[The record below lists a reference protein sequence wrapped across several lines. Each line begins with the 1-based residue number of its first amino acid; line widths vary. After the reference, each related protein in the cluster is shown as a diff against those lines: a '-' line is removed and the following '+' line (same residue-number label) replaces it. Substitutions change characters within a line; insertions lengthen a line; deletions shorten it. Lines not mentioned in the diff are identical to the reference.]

1 MPTFKQLIH
10 DASLQCVEKEL
21 PEQTA
26 LTYLVELAQ
35 LQRVDLYMNYDQEVP
50 TDILESFNIGL
61 KRILNHEPM
70 QHVLGYSW
78 FYGYK
83 FKVNSNVL
91 IPRPETEEMVSYILS
106 RVDEMFPNQDITAVD
121 IGTGSGAIAISV
133 SNEEK
138 HIKMYATDIS
148 AEAIEVAKENAKE
161 NDADVQFLVG
171 DMLQPIVDAKIKV
184 DVLIS
189 NPPYIPSQEVLESSV
204 VDYEPHVALFGGKDG
219 LKFYR
224 TIFEN
229 CKKIIN
235 EKSFMAFEMGWDQG
249 EAMMKLVHEYLPEA
263 TAEVLQDINGKDRML
278 FVYFK

>member
-91 IPRPETEEMVSYILS
+91 IPRPETEELVSYILS

-171 DMLQPIVDAKIKV
+171 DMLQPIVDAKLKV

>member
-91 IPRPETEEMVSYILS
+91 IPRPETEELVSYILS